1 MNTRSSSRLTSPQQ
15 TTTSLSVSASA
26 CSVCSP
32 GEGRA
37 KASGFG
43 VVLAAALASTQEA
56 SQTPSRRGWS
66 RPSSVAGMQ
75 ENGEAL
81 EQSGRYATPPRF
93 QAAGGLA
100 TASIRPEFLAVKV
113 KAPVGAKIDLLVVR
127 GVRIKDVASGTESEP
142 GILTL
147 NNEHI
152 RFKAAPNDAGDGYSM
167 ITYLDEIPLNPG
179 PRCTGG
185 TLGGFV
191 KPYVIEVPRQRTGE
205 DEERTRCHLIFGTE
219 KVACNTFFEKL
230 EGVLQAAAHITS
242 APLRGLLPNDS
253 EPEPDPGPS
262 SEPEPEP
269 ESPIQ
274 PISAA
279 SAATT
284 APAADPES
292 LELIDTQ
299 KTDPAVTLYVVNCKF
314 SDGSTNEFTKRFR
327 EFRKLRDEI
336 VDLFPSA
343 ESWSFPAKHL
353 IGSTDAHV
361 IEARQLALQEW
372 CNTLMCEGRH
382 LGPAAWAVLTTFVQS
397 RADGQQ
403 SDRDNLTT
411 AELLPAGGQYPQ
423 DISAAFDA
431 VFPLL
436 PSQVTVEMLRR
447 SGGGPLY
454 VPARSCATC
463 SLQFLRISNL
473 CR

>member
-1 MNTRSSSRLTSPQQ
+1 M
-15 TTTSLSVSASA
+15 
-26 CSVCSP
+26 
-32 GEGRA
+32 E
-37 KASGFG
+37 
-43 VVLAAALASTQEA
+43 
-56 SQTPSRRGWS
+56 
-66 RPSSVAGMQ
+66 

-81 EQSGRYATPPRF
+81 EQSGRYEAPPRF
-93 QAAGGLA
+93 ETLGGAATG
-100 TASIRPEFLAVKV
+100 TIRPEFLAVRV
-113 KAPVGAKIDLLVVR
+113 KAPIGAKVDLLVVR
-127 GVRIKDVASGTESEP
+127 GVRIKDVASGMESEP

-147 NNEHI
+147 NHEHI
-152 RFKAAPNDAGDGYSM
+152 RFKEAPNDASDGYSM
-167 ITYLDEIPLNPG
+167 ITYLDEIPLDPG

-191 KPYVIEVPRQRTGE
+191 KPYVIEVPRQRTEE
-205 DEERTRCHLIFGTE
+205 DELTRCHLIFGTE

-230 EGVLQAAAHITS
+230 QGVLPIAAQTNA
-242 APLRGLLPNDS
+242 APLRGLVLNDS
-253 EPEPDPGPS
+253 EHEPDPGPS

-274 PISAA
+274 PISVA
-279 SAATT
+279 SAAAT

-299 KTDPAVTLYVVNCKF
+299 QSDPAVTLYVVKCKF

-353 IGSTDAHV
+353 IGNTDAHV
-361 IEARQLALQEW
+361 IQSRQLALQEW
-372 CNTLMCEGRH
+372 CNTLTCEGRH
-382 LGPAAWAVLTTFVQS
+382 VGPAAWAVLTTFVQS
-397 RADGQQ
+397 RADGQRPN
-403 SDRDNLTT
+403 RDNLTT
-411 AELLPAGGQYPQ
+411 AELLHAGDQYPQ
-423 DISAAFDA
+423 DILAAFDA

-436 PSQVTVEMLRR
+436 PARVTVEMLQR

-463 SLQFLRISNL
+463 NLQFQLRISMLYDAGTRAFSTKRVGSSRNGTSAFLCSGRRNL
-473 CR
+473 THRWDAFLRTSTRMRRPTPIR